1 MGEAF
6 LMEKRIPKV
15 VVSQADMNTPQTGAR
30 VSMKGRNRVA
40 FICIFGTATSSVAL
54 GVTLRQHN
62 AASSGTSKDLSVSNV
77 YYHKINAAT
86 VFTKVEPEA
95 AAAAYDLHAA
105 VGDNAAMYV
114 FEVLAEDL
122 DTANGFAWVSVDLAD
137 PTVTRLGT
145 VLALTGGEELI
156 PAYGQAI

>member
-15 VVSQADMNTPQTGAR
+15 IVAQADMNTAQTGSR

-40 FICIFGTATSSVAL
+40 FLCIFGTSTSATDL
-54 GVTLRQHN
+54 DVTLRQHN
-62 AASSGTSKDLSVSNV
+62 AATAGTSKDLSVSNV

-86 VFTKVEPEA
+86 VFTKVEPTA
-95 AAAAYDLHAA
+95 AAAAYDLFAA

-122 DTANGFAWVSVDLAD
+122 DTANGFAWVSVDLGDTGA
-137 PTVTRLGT
+137 TKLGT

-156 PAYGQAI
+156 PSYGQAI